1 MSAIFD
7 SGEAARLRSGSE
19 EGEQL
24 TKWRRNKQDTF
35 SAFRR
40 SKHLHKNR
48 KDGIFRNPD
57 DLRIIVRKFIKVAAE
72 AAAADGMND
81 SSRKEGAS

>member
-24 TKWRRNKQDTF
+24 TKWRRNKQETF
-35 SAFRR
+35 AAFKRA
-40 SKHLHKNR
+40 KHLHKQR

-57 DLRIIVRKFIKVAAE
+57 DLRLVTRKFIKVSVAK
-72 AAAADGMND
+72 ADGMND
-81 SSRKEGAS
+81 SSRKEGAV